1 MVTINTVT
9 TIVAR
14 RNRHL
19 RDQEIDENRNIMR
32 FRSHSDDSYDIRDST
47 HRYLSAS
54 SVIEVDW
61 DLDYVA
67 EYITCTSC
75 VVGDGTNADSFV
87 RQAITSSTS
96 SNNIAHYFT
105 TWSSSSV
112 LQVRPV
118 ITHHLTNSYY
128 DDDGS
133 DDNDEYTNLCNL
145 LFLLF
150 LFIYSPP

>member
-1 MVTINTVT
+1 
-9 TIVAR
+9 
-14 RNRHL
+14 
-19 RDQEIDENRNIMR
+19 MR
-32 FRSHSDDSYDIRDST
+32 FLTHSDDSHDIRDST

-67 EYITCTSC
+67 EYIACASC

-96 SNNIAHYFT
+96 SNNIAHYLA

-118 ITHHLTNSYY
+118 IIHHLTNCYY
-128 DDDGS
+128 DA
-133 DDNDEYTNLCNL
+133 L
-145 LFLLF
+145 
-150 LFIYSPP
+150 